1 MTLTSPVRGT
11 AAPSHPATPASTPV
25 AAVPS
30 WRDHPLWRDWRFDAA
45 FVVGVV
51 ALLAYAIPA
60 RLVLPGLGAAGVPAL
75 VAGLGLLLVW
85 MAARLIPGAFVPGR
99 NPLRFT
105 LGGFVL
111 AVLVSALLA
120 FAAAM
125 PASDVSGADRS
136 LLRIAALVGIALV
149 VLDGVGS
156 RRRLDA
162 LLKTVLAGGV
172 FMAVVGA
179 LQFHVG
185 LDLTPDLR
193 PPVLVLN
200 ASQLVGISARGD
212 GIPRVAATA
221 NHYIEFGV
229 LMAMLVPL
237 AFHFAGHAAGR
248 ARRAAF
254 GVATALFLA
263 GTFYSV
269 SRSAVVA
276 LLVALLVILVGS
288 PRRRS
293 TSVIAS
299 VAALAGLAWLAAP
312 ALVRTYVDL
321 FTGAVGMSSVE
332 SRTSDYPVVFPYIAA
347 RPWFGSGPGTFT
359 PAEYLLLDNQWLNAL
374 ITLGIVGTAALMG
387 VFAVSYVL
395 ARRTNLWAEHAAD
408 RSLGNALAA
417 SIAAAFVASFFFDS
431 LAFSTFAVT
440 TFIVVGA
447 SGALW
452 RFAGRPSRPR

>member
-1 MTLTSPVRGT
+1 
-11 AAPSHPATPASTPV
+11 
-25 AAVPS
+25 
-30 WRDHPLWRDWRFDAA
+30 LWRDWRLDAA

-51 ALLAYAIPA
+51 ALMAYAIPA

-85 MAARLIPGAFVPGR
+85 IAARLIPGAFAPGP

-105 LGGFVL
+105 LGAFVL
-111 AVLVSALLA
+111 AVLISALLG
-120 FAAAM
+120 FAAGV
-125 PASDVSGADRS
+125 PESDVSGADRA
-136 LLRIAALVGIALV
+136 LLRMAALVGIALV
-149 VLDGVGS
+149 VLDGVRD

-162 LLKTVLAGGV
+162 LLKTMLAGGV

-200 ASQLVGISARGD
+200 ASQLVGISERGG

-237 AFHFAGHAAGR
+237 ALHFAGHAVGR

-254 GVATALFLA
+254 ALATALFLA

-269 SRSAVVA
+269 SRSAVVS
-276 LLVALLVILVGS
+276 LLVALLVVLVGS
-288 PRRRS
+288 SWRRS
-293 TSVIAS
+293 TRLIAS
-299 VAALAGLAWLAAP
+299 VAALAALAWLAAP

-321 FTGAVGMSSVE
+321 FSGAVGMSSVE
-332 SRTSDYPVVFPYIAA
+332 SRLSDYPLVVDLIAA
-347 RPWFGSGPGTFT
+347 RPWFGRGPGTL
-359 PAEYLLLDNQWLNAL
+359 PSEYLLLDNQWLGAL
-374 ITLGIVGTAALMG
+374 ITLGLVGTAALAA
-387 VFAVSYVL
+387 VFVVAYVL
-395 ARRTNLWAEHAAD
+395 ARRTNLWAADAVD

-452 RFAGRPSRPR
+452 RLAGMPSRPR